1 MADTMQFDLVS
12 PERSLAS
19 VPVREVRLPGSDGDL
34 TAMPG
39 HAPTIVTL
47 RPGMV
52 ILVGADGTTSEFA
65 VTGGFAEIN
74 QDSVSLL
81 AERGHPREEITQD
94 VYNDM
99 MKDAHRAHR
108 SAKDRREHVGEEAD
122 GGICEETNGH
132 TGSTSGYQC
141 GVGTHPVWSKYSA
154 GM

>member
-99 MKDAHRAHR
+99 MKDAHRAHC
-108 SAKDRREHVGEEAD
+108 SAKDRREHVGEEVVTAAVKLLGD
-122 GGICEETNGH
+122 M
-132 TGSTSGYQC
+132 QAL
-141 GVGTHPVWSKYSA
+141 GTHIGLDPNQSTVPD
-154 GM
+154 

>member
-52 ILVGADGTTSEFA
+52 ILIGADGTSREFA

-74 QDSVSLL
+74 ADSVSLL
-81 AERGHPREEITQD
+81 AERGHPREEITQE

-99 MKDAHRAHR
+99 LSEAHR
-108 SAKDRREHVGEEAD
+108 SRRSVEDRREQLGEEAVTAAVKLVGD
-122 GGICEETNGH
+122 M
-132 TGSTSGYQC
+132 
-141 GVGTHPVWSKYSA
+141 VAMGTHIGLDPNQSTVPD
-154 GM
+154 

>member
-19 VPVREVRLPGSDGDL
+19 VPVREVRLPGNDGDL

-52 ILVGADGTTSEFA
+52 VLVGADGAQSEFA

-74 QDSVSLL
+74 ADSVSLL
-81 AERGHPREEITQD
+81 AERGHSRQELTQD
-94 VYNDM
+94 VFNDM
-99 MKDAHRAHR
+99 MRDAQRAHR
-108 SAKDRREHVGEEAD
+108 TATDRRETVGEEVVTAAVKLLGD
-122 GGICEETNGH
+122 M
-132 TGSTSGYQC
+132 QAL
-141 GVGTHPVWSKYSA
+141 GTHVGLDPNQSTVPD
-154 GM
+154 

>member
-19 VPVREVRLPGSDGDL
+19 VPVREVRLPGNDGDL

-52 ILVGADGTTSEFA
+52 ILVGADGSQSEFA

-74 QDSVSLL
+74 ADSVSLL
-81 AERGHPREEITQD
+81 AERGHPREEITQE
-94 VYNDM
+94 VFNDM
-99 MKDAHRAHR
+99 MQEAHRAHR
-108 SAKDRREHVGEEAD
+108 TAKERRDHAGEEFVTAAVKMLGDMQAIGTHVGLD
-122 GGICEETNGH
+122 PNQ
-132 TGSTSGYQC
+132 ST
-141 GVGTHPVWSKYSA
+141 VPD
-154 GM
+154 